1 MASTFTRKTDRN
13 LGTTATAVATYTP
26 VSGKVATVIGLSL
39 ANIDSGNNLLVDVW
53 HYDSNAA
60 ANTYLLKDAPIPI
73 GSSLVPVGGDQKIV
87 LANGDYIVIQSN
99 FNTSIDAFM
108 SVLELDQA

>member
-53 HYDSNAA
+53 HYDGS

-73 GSSLVPVGGDQKIV
+73 GSSLVPVGGDQKVV
-87 LANGDYIVIQSN
+87 LANGDYIFIQSN
-99 FNTSIDAFM
+99 YDTSVDAFM